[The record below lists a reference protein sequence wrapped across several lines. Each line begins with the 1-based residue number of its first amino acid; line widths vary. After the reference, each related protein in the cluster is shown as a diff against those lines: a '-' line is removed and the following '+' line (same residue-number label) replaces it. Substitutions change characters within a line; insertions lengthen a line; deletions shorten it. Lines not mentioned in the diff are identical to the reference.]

1 MAGISKTA
9 AVKTEAERIREM
21 VELVRPEV
29 TAPGINQGRGSWND
43 NGDCCAGSRIAHAL
57 GVPSGMYLDGIDE
70 WAKRMGLTR
79 AHVIAMLQDAGAGH
93 DPIGPERWPEPPAA
107 IWRRLR
113 EMENRPQ
120 LAGRNL
126 SGLNLA
132 GTDLRELDLSGCGLD
147 AANLRNA
154 RLEETDLSFS
164 RMREAVLAGANLKK
178 ANLAG
183 ADLTRA
189 DLTRADMRQAN
200 LRGTRTERAKL
211 AGARLEGTRME
222 RAKLA
227 AARLE
232 GTRTERER
240 RRRRD

>member
-1 MAGISKTA
+1 MKTA
-9 AVKTEAERIREM
+9 AAKAEAGRIREM
-21 VELVRPEV
+21 VELVRPAV
-29 TAPGINQGRGSWND
+29 TAHGINQGRGSWNEQ
-43 NGDCCAGSRIAHAL
+43 GDCCAGSRITHAL
-57 GVPSGMYLDGIDE
+57 GVTSGMYLDGIDE
-70 WAKRMGLTR
+70 WAARMGLTR

-113 EMENRPQ
+113 EAESRPQ
-120 LAGRNL
+120 LAGRDL

-132 GTDLRELDLSGCGLD
+132 KTDLRELDLSGCSLE

-164 RMREAVLAGANLKK
+164 GLREAVLAGANLRK

-183 ADLTRA
+183 TDLTRVDLTRA
-189 DLTRADMRQAN
+189 DLRQAN

-211 AGARLEGTRME
+211 AGARLEGTRMD
-222 RAKLA
+222 
-227 AARLE
+227 
-232 GTRTERER
+232 RER